1 MLIAIP
7 PYHPRVDPQAF
18 VAPSADLVGHVLVE
32 ARASVWFQAILR
44 AESAPIT
51 IGPESNVQDGSC
63 AHSEPGFP
71 VVIGRGVTIGHGVIL
86 HGCTVEDGALVGMGA
101 IVLDGARIGAEA
113 LVGAGTLVLGGRAVP
128 PRTLFAGAPGKVIRD
143 LREDDLAQLRQSA
156 ASYVERTRRYRM
168 LSGSSA

>member
-7 PYHPRVDPQAF
+7 PYRPRVDPEAF
-18 VAPSADLVGHVLVE
+18 VAPSADLAGHVIVE

-44 AESAPIT
+44 AESESIT

-71 VVIGRGVTIGHGVIL
+71 VVIGRGVTIGHGAIL

-113 LVGAGTLVLGGRAVP
+113 LVGAGTLVLGGRTVP
-128 PRTLFAGAPGKVIRD
+128 PRTLFAGAPARVIRE
-143 LREDDLAQLRQSA
+143 LREEDLLSLRQSA
-156 ASYVERTRRYRM
+156 EIYVERTRRYRT
-168 LSGSSA
+168 LLASSE